1 MSADQLVSEGAA
13 RGPAVLERGDR
24 YWLRM
29 LGANVAAIALTSL
42 WVLGARRLA
51 VDASVPRTVALF
63 AFLQILLV
71 PAPPADRIRRYS
83 LRAVVA
89 LVVWVLT
96 WATLTALGF
105 GRA

>member
-1 MSADQLVSEGAA
+1 MSAHQVVSESAE

-24 YWLRM
+24 YWLRI
-29 LGANVAAIALTSL
+29 LGASVAALALTLL

-51 VDASVPRTVALF
+51 VDASAPRAVALF
-63 AFLQILLV
+63 ALLQVLLV
-71 PAPPADRIRRYS
+71 PAPPGDSSPRYS

-89 LVVWVLT
+89 LVVWGLT